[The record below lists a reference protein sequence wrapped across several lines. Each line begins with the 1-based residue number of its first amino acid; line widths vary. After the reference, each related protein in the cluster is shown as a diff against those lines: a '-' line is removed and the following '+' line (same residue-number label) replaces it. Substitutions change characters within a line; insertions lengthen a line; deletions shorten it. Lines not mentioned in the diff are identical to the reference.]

1 MRETILQELRGHAP
15 FTLFGAA
22 TGVAI
27 MLLCRDLP
35 HHASRSI
42 FYFLHPAH
50 VLLGALV
57 TSSMYEKH
65 AEGAS
70 LWALLGVGFVGA
82 VGLATLS
89 DSLLPYLCE
98 AALKMPERELHI
110 GCVEKWWLVNPIALI
125 GLAVAYY
132 RPITRLPH
140 AGHVL
145 ISTWASLF
153 HILMALGGMDLS
165 VPKVLFIFI
174 MLFVA
179 VWLPCCFS
187 DIVFP
192 LLFVKSGGKK
202 VCAHSCCRH

>member
-1 MRETILQELRGHAP
+1 MRETILHELRDHAP

-22 TGVAI
+22 TGIVI
-27 MLLCRDLP
+27 MLLCRNLP
-35 HHASRSI
+35 HDVSHKI
-42 FYFLHPAH
+42 FYILHPAH

-70 LWALLGVGFVGA
+70 LWALLGIGFVGA

-98 AALKMPERELHI
+98 AALGMPERELHV
-110 GCVEKWWLVNPIALI
+110 GCMEKWWLVNPIALI
-125 GLAVAYY
+125 GLAIAYY
-132 RPITRLPH
+132 RPITKLPH
-140 AGHVL
+140 SGHVL
-145 ISTWASLF
+145 VSTWASLF
-153 HILMALGGMDLS
+153 HILMALGTMELS
-165 VPKVLFIFI
+165 IPKLLFVFVS
-174 MLFVA
+174 LFVA

-192 LLFVKSGGKK
+192 LLFVRSPAKK
-202 VCAHSCCRH
+202 TCLHSCCHR

>member
-1 MRETILQELRGHAP
+1 MRETILHELRDHAP
-15 FTLFGAA
+15 FTLLGSA
-22 TGVAI
+22 TGIVI

-35 HHASRSI
+35 HGVSESV
-42 FYFLHPAH
+42 FYVLHPAH

-65 AEGAS
+65 TEGAS
-70 LWALLGVGFVGA
+70 LWALLGIGFVGA

-98 AALKMPERELHI
+98 WALGMPERHLHV

-125 GLAVAYY
+125 GLAIAYFK
-132 RPITRLPH
+132 PVTKLPH

-153 HILMALGGMDLS
+153 HILMALGGMALGI
-165 VPKVLFIFI
+165 PQLLFVFVS
-174 MLFVA
+174 LFVA

-192 LLFVKSGGKK
+192 LLFVRGDKK
-202 VCAHSCCRH
+202 ACVHSCCHH